1 MTPPTRHARRRVC
14 SYIGPMA
21 RKDITMTD
29 DEMATFL
36 EEAHVLQV
44 SSIDADS
51 YPHIAPMWYLMDE
64 GKIVFRSFTKSQKIV
79 NLTRNNKIGVLIEAG
94 RSYRELRGLMMR
106 GTARFVTDPEYILK
120 VYGGLTARYGML
132 GDAPQQLTAEELD
145 AAFGRFASKNTAVV
159 VEPEK
164 IASWDHRKLGGVY

>member
-1 MTPPTRHARRRVC
+1 VHG
-14 SYIGPMA
+14 YIGPMA

-29 DEMATFL
+29 DEMASFL
-36 EEAHVLQV
+36 EQTHVLQV
-44 SSIDADS
+44 SSIDADG
-51 YPHIAPMWYLMDE
+51 YPHIAPMWYIMDD

-79 NLTRNNKIGVLIEAG
+79 NLTRNNKLGVLVEAG
-94 RSYRELRGLMMR
+94 EGYSELRGIMMR

-120 VYGGLTARYGML
+120 VYGGLTARYAML
-132 GDAPQQLTAEELD
+132 GGVPQQLTAEELN

-164 IASWDHRKLGGVY
+164 IASWDHRKLGGAY